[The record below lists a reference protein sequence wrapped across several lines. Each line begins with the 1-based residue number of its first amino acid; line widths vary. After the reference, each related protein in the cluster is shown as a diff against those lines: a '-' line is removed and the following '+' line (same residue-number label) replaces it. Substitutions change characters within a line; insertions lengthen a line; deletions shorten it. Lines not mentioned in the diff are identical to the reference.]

1 VRLDAVGIEVMAHAF
16 ASVAEEMGLV
26 LVHSALSPNIRERR
40 DASAALFDADG
51 EMIAQAAHIPVH
63 LGALADAVVA
73 VRELEP
79 RPGELF
85 ILNDPYAG
93 GSHLPDLTLI
103 GAIEIE
109 GMVGG
114 YSVVRAH
121 HSDVGG
127 MTPGSMPAG
136 ARELYQEGIVIPPT
150 RLTHDVERMLL
161 ANVRTPAMRR
171 GDLAAQRAAV
181 ERGAEGLRALARRHG
196 WAALHEA
203 AGELLAYAERRT
215 KAVLGRMTAEGT
227 ATDFLEGDGVIDEDL
242 KIRVAVTIRDGIFHA
257 DFTGTRGAAR
267 GNVNCP
273 IAVTRSAVLF
283 VVRTLLPDDVPM
295 NGGVPRAIRVTA
307 PAGCLVNARR
317 PSAVAAGNVETSQ
330 RIADTVFRAL
340 ASAGCD
346 VPAQGQGTMN
356 NVTFGGAASRES
368 GAWTYYETIGGGQGA
383 SRGANGP
390 SGVHV
395 GMSNTRNTPI
405 EVLELEHPLYVRTY
419 ALRRGSGGTGQ
430 WNGGDGV
437 VREIEALAPME
448 TTLLTER
455 RRHGAAGNA
464 GGSDGRPGINRLN
477 DAPVASKATLRLAAG
492 DVLRIETPGGGGWG
506 RALHPAEQAEEQDRE
521 DEGRDRHITA
531 VAFEIKAQQRERHA
545 GDRGPDQQHQP

>member
-1 VRLDAVGIEVMAHAF
+1 MTLDAVGLEVMAHAF

-40 DASAALFDADG
+40 DASAALFDAEG

-63 LGALADAVVA
+63 LGALADAVAA
-73 VRELEP
+73 VRAQQPPP
-79 RPGELF
+79 RPSELF
-85 ILNDPYAG
+85 LLNDPYAG

-103 GAIEIE
+103 GAIEVD
-109 GMVGG
+109 GAVGG

-127 MTPGSMPAG
+127 VAPGSMPAG
-136 ARELYQEGIVIPPT
+136 ARELYAEGIVIPPVRWT
-150 RLTHDVERMLL
+150 PEVEQVLL

-181 ERGAEGLRALARRHG
+181 ERGADGLRSLARRYG
-196 WAALHEA
+196 WQPLCAAA
-203 AGELLAYAERRT
+203 RDLLAYAERRT
-215 KAVLGRMTAEGT
+215 RAVLRRLPIPAAGLTAV
-227 ATDFLEGDGVIDEDL
+227 DCLEGDGVEDRDL
-242 KIRVAVTIRDGIFHA
+242 EIRVRIGITDGAFHA
-257 DFTGTRGAAR
+257 DFTGTTAAAA

-283 VVRTLLPDDVPM
+283 VVRTLLPDDVPT
-295 NGGVPRAIRVTA
+295 NGGVQRVVRVTA
-307 PAGCLVNARR
+307 PAGCLVNAQR

-340 ASAGCD
+340 AEGGLP

-356 NVTFGGAASRES
+356 NVTFGGP
-368 GAWTYYETIGGGQGA
+368 GWTYYETIGGGQGA
-383 SRGANGP
+383 SRGAAGP

-405 EVLELEHPLYVRTY
+405 EVLELEHPLRVRTY
-419 ALRRGSGGTGQ
+419 ALRRGSGGVGQ
-430 WNGGDGV
+430 WAGGDGV
-437 VREIEALAPME
+437 VREFEALRPME
-448 TTLLTER
+448 ATLLTER
-455 RRHGAAGNA
+455 RRHAPRGAA
-464 GGSDGRPGINRLN
+464 GGSDGTSGANLQN
-477 DAPVASKATLRLAAG
+477 GTTLPAKVTLQLAAG

-506 RALHPAEQAEEQDRE
+506 RGRGQPEE
-521 DEGRDRHITA
+521 
-531 VAFEIKAQQRERHA
+531 AQ
-545 GDRGPDQQHQP
+545 

>member
-1 VRLDAVGIEVMAHAF
+1 VRLDAVGLEVMAHAF
-16 ASVAEEMGLV
+16 ASIAEEMGLV

-63 LGALADAVVA
+63 LGALADAVAA
-73 VRELEP
+73 VRNLEP

-85 ILNDPYAG
+85 LLNDPYAG

-103 GAIEIE
+103 GAIDIE
-109 GMVGG
+109 SRVGG

-121 HSDVGG
+121 HSDIGG
-127 MTPGSMPAG
+127 MTAGSMPAG
-136 ARELYQEGIVIPPT
+136 ARELYQEGLVIPPT
-150 RLTHDVERMLL
+150 RFTPDLERMVL

-181 ERGAEGLRALARRHG
+181 ERGASGLRSLARRHG
-196 WAALHEA
+196 WAALSDA
-203 AGELLAYAERRT
+203 ARELLDYAERRT
-215 KAVLGRMTAEGT
+215 RALLRKMPVKAA
-227 ATDFLEGDGVIDEDL
+227 ATDYLEGDGVSDDDL
-242 KIRVAVTIRDGIFHA
+242 EIRVNIAIEDGIFHA
-257 DFTGTRGAAR
+257 DFMGTSDAAP

-295 NGGVPRAIRVTA
+295 NGGVPRAIKVTA
-307 PAGCLVNARR
+307 PLGCLVNARPPR
-317 PSAVAAGNVETSQ
+317 AVAAGNVETSQ

-340 ASAGCD
+340 AAGGCV

-356 NVTFGGAASRES
+356 NVTFGGMGEEGR
-368 GAWTYYETIGGGQGA
+368 GKGTPWTYYETIGGGQGA

-395 GMSNTRNTPI
+395 GMSNTLNTPI
-405 EVLELEHPLYVRTY
+405 EVLEMEHPLRVRTY
-419 ALRRGSGGTGQ
+419 ALRSGSGGAGT
-430 WNGGDGV
+430 WHGGEGV
-437 VREIEALAPME
+437 VREFEALAPME

-455 RRHGAAGNA
+455 RRHGPA
-464 GGSDGRPGINRLN
+464 GGAGGLDGKAGANLLNGQRL
-477 DAPVASKATLRLAAG
+477 ASKTTMRLVAG

-506 RALHPAEQAEEQDRE
+506 KGHES
-521 DEGRDRHITA
+521 
-531 VAFEIKAQQRERHA
+531 
-545 GDRGPDQQHQP
+545 

>member
-1 VRLDAVGIEVMAHAF
+1 VRLDAVGLEVMAHAF
-16 ASVAEEMGLV
+16 ASIAEEMGLV

-63 LGALADAVVA
+63 LGALADAVAA
-73 VRELEP
+73 VRNLEP

-85 ILNDPYAG
+85 LLNDPYAG

-103 GAIEIE
+103 GAIDID
-109 GMVGG
+109 GHVGG

-121 HSDVGG
+121 HSDIGG
-127 MTPGSMPAG
+127 MTAGSMPAG
-136 ARELYQEGIVIPPT
+136 ARELYQEGLVIPPS
-150 RLTHDVERMLL
+150 RLTPDLERLVL

-181 ERGAEGLRALARRHG
+181 ERGASGIRSLARRHG
-196 WAALHEA
+196 WAALSDA
-203 AGELLAYAERRT
+203 ARELLDYAERRT
-215 KAVLGRMTAEGT
+215 RAVLRKMPVKAA
-227 ATDFLEGDGVIDEDL
+227 ATDYLEGDGVIDDDL
-242 KIRVAVTIRDGIFHA
+242 EIRVSVAIDDGIFHA
-257 DFTGTRGAAR
+257 DFTGTRDAAP

-295 NGGVPRAIRVTA
+295 NGGVPRAIHVTA
-307 PAGCLVNARR
+307 PPGCLVNARP

-340 ASAGCD
+340 AAGGCV

-356 NVTFGGAASRES
+356 NVTFGGPS
-368 GAWTYYETIGGGQGA
+368 WTYYETIGGGQGA

-395 GMSNTRNTPI
+395 GMSNTLNTPI
-405 EVLELEHPLYVRTY
+405 EVLEMEHPLRIRTY
-419 ALRRGSGGTGQ
+419 ALRSGSGGTGT
-430 WNGGDGV
+430 WDGGEGV
-437 VREIEALAPME
+437 VREFEALAPME
-448 TTLLTER
+448 ATLLTER
-455 RRHGAAGNA
+455 RRHGPA
-464 GGSDGRPGINRLN
+464 GGAGGLDGTAGANLRNGQRL
-477 DAPVASKATLRLAAG
+477 ASKITMRLAAG

-506 RALHPAEQAEEQDRE
+506 KGHEP
-521 DEGRDRHITA
+521 
-531 VAFEIKAQQRERHA
+531 
-545 GDRGPDQQHQP
+545 

>member
-1 VRLDAVGIEVMAHAF
+1 VRLDAVGLEVMAHAF

-40 DASAALFDADG
+40 DASAALFDAEG

-63 LGALADAVVA
+63 LGALADAVAA
-73 VRELEP
+73 VRQLDP
-79 RPGELF
+79 TPGELF
-85 ILNDPYAG
+85 LLNDPYAG

-103 GAIEIE
+103 GAIDVD
-109 GMVGG
+109 GQVGG

-127 MTPGSMPAG
+127 MTAGSMPAG
-136 ARELYQEGIVIPPT
+136 ARELYQEGLVIPPS
-150 RLTHDVERMLL
+150 RLTADLERLLL

-181 ERGAEGLRALARRHG
+181 ERGADGLRALARRYG
-196 WAALHEA
+196 WSELREA
-203 AGELLAYAERRT
+203 ARELLDYAERRT
-215 KAVLGRMTAEGT
+215 KALLGRMTVAGN
-227 ATDFLEGDGVIDEDL
+227 ATDCLEGDGVIDDDL
-242 KIRVAVTIRDGIFHA
+242 EIRVAVTIADGLFHA
-257 DFTGTRGAAR
+257 DFTGTRGAAP

-295 NGGVPRAIRVTA
+295 NGGVARAIRVTA
-307 PAGCLVNARR
+307 PLGCLVNARP

-340 ASAGCD
+340 AAGGCV

-356 NVTFGGAASRES
+356 NVTFGGSTEQ
-368 GAWTYYETIGGGQGA
+368 GAGWTYYETIGGGQGA

-395 GMSNTRNTPI
+395 GMSNTLNTPI
-405 EVLELEHPLYVRTY
+405 EVLELEHPLRVRTY
-419 ALRRGSGGTGQ
+419 ALRRGSGGKGQ
-430 WNGGDGV
+430 WTGGEGV
-437 VREIEALAPME
+437 IREFEALAPME
-448 TTLLTER
+448 ATLLTER
-455 RRHGAAGNA
+455 RRHRPAGAAHGADGAAGSN
-464 GGSDGRPGINRLN
+464 SLN
-477 DAPVASKATLRLAAG
+477 GQTILSKTTLRLRAG
-492 DVLRIETPGGGGWG
+492 AILRIETPGGGGWG
-506 RALHPAEQAEEQDRE
+506 SP
-521 DEGRDRHITA
+521 
-531 VAFEIKAQQRERHA
+531 K
-545 GDRGPDQQHQP
+545 GPTQ

>member
-1 VRLDAVGIEVMAHAF
+1 VRLDAVGLEVMAHAF
-16 ASVAEEMGLV
+16 ASIAEEMGLV

-63 LGALADAVVA
+63 LGALADAVAA
-73 VRELEP
+73 VRHLEP
-79 RPGELF
+79 QPRELF

-103 GAIEIE
+103 GVIDIE
-109 GMVGG
+109 GQVGG

-136 ARELYQEGIVIPPT
+136 ARELYQEGLIIPPT
-150 RLTHDVERMLL
+150 RFTPDIERLLL
-161 ANVRTPAMRR
+161 ANVRTPATRR

-181 ERGAEGLRALARRHG
+181 ERGAEGLGALARRHG
-196 WAALHEA
+196 WRALREA
-203 AGELLAYAERRT
+203 ARELLDYAERRT
-215 KAVLGRMTAEGT
+215 KSALGRLPSARMTA
-227 ATDFLEGDGVIDEDL
+227 TDYLEGDGVIEDDL
-242 KIRVAVTIRDGIFHA
+242 EIRVSVAIENGVFHA
-257 DFTGTRGAAR
+257 DFTGTRDAAP

-273 IAVTRSAVLF
+273 MAVTRSAVLF

-295 NGGVPRAIRVTA
+295 NGGVPRAIEVTA
-307 PAGCLVNARR
+307 PPGCLVNARP

-340 ASAGCD
+340 AAGGCV

-356 NVTFGGAASRES
+356 NVTFGGPS
-368 GAWTYYETIGGGQGA
+368 WTYYETIGGGQGA

-395 GMSNTRNTPI
+395 GMSNTLNTPI
-405 EVLELEHPLYVRTY
+405 EVLEMEHPLRVRTY
-419 ALRRGSGGTGQ
+419 ALRRGSGGKGQ
-430 WNGGDGV
+430 WTGGDGV
-437 VREIEALAPME
+437 VREFEALAPME
-448 TTLLTER
+448 ATLLTER
-455 RRHGAAGNA
+455 RRHGPAGGA
-464 GGSDGRPGINRLN
+464 GGSDGQPGANLRN
-477 DAPVASKATLRLAAG
+477 EVVVVSKTTLRLVAG
-492 DVLRIETPGGGGWG
+492 DIVRIETPGGGGWG
-506 RALHPAEQAEEQDRE
+506 
-521 DEGRDRHITA
+521 
-531 VAFEIKAQQRERHA
+531 K
-545 GDRGPDQQHQP
+545 GDQV

>member
-1 VRLDAVGIEVMAHAF
+1 MTLDAVGLEVMAQAF

-63 LGALADAVVA
+63 LGAVADAVAA
-73 VRELEP
+73 VRAEHPNP

-85 ILNDPYAG
+85 LLNDPYAG

-103 GAIEIE
+103 GAIEVE
-109 GMVGG
+109 GAVGG

-136 ARELYQEGIVIPPT
+136 ARELYAEGIVIPPVRWT
-150 RLTHDVERMLL
+150 PEVERLLL

-171 GDLAAQRAAV
+171 GDLAAQRAAAL
-181 ERGAEGLRALARRHG
+181 RGAEGMQALARRHG
-196 WAALHEA
+196 WQPLRAAA
-203 AGELLAYAERRT
+203 RQLLDYAERRT
-215 KAVLGRMTAEGT
+215 RAVLSRLPSPAAGLEAV
-227 ATDFLEGDGVIDEDL
+227 DYLEGDGVEDRDL
-242 KIRVAVTIRDGIFHA
+242 EIRVRVEIRDGIFHA
-257 DFTGTRGAAR
+257 DFTGTAPAAA

-273 IAVTRSAVLF
+273 LAVTRSAVLF
-283 VVRTLLPDDVPM
+283 VVRTLLPDDVPT
-295 NGGVPRAIRVTA
+295 NGGVQRAVRVTA
-307 PAGCLVNARR
+307 PAGCLVNAER

-340 ASAGCD
+340 AEGGLA

-356 NVTFGGAASRES
+356 NVTFGAA
-368 GAWTYYETIGGGQGA
+368 GWTYYETIGGGQGA
-383 SRGANGP
+383 SSGAAGP

-405 EVLELEHPLYVRTY
+405 EVLELEHPLRVRTY
-419 ALRRGSGGTGQ
+419 ALRRGSGGPGK
-430 WNGGDGV
+430 WAGGDGV
-437 VREIEALAPME
+437 VREFEALAPME
-448 TTLLTER
+448 ATLLTER
-455 RRHGAAGNA
+455 RRHGPRGAA
-464 GGSDGRPGINRLN
+464 GGSPG
-477 DAPVASKATLRLAAG
+477 APGANLQNGGPLPAKLTLRLAAG
-492 DVLRIETPGGGGWG
+492 DVLRIDTPGGGGWG
-506 RALHPAEQAEEQDRE
+506 KGQPEE
-521 DEGRDRHITA
+521 
-531 VAFEIKAQQRERHA
+531 AQ
-545 GDRGPDQQHQP
+545 

>member
-1 VRLDAVGIEVMAHAF
+1 
-16 ASVAEEMGLV
+16 MGLV

-63 LGALADAVVA
+63 LGALADAVAA
-73 VRELEP
+73 VRNLEP
-79 RPGELF
+79 SAGELF
-85 ILNDPYAG
+85 LLNDPYAG
-93 GSHLPDLTLI
+93 GSHLPDLTLV
-103 GAIEIE
+103 GAIDIE
-109 GMVGG
+109 GRVGG

-121 HSDVGG
+121 HSDIGG
-127 MTPGSMPAG
+127 MTAGSMPAG
-136 ARELYQEGIVIPPT
+136 ARELYQEGLVIPPS
-150 RLTHDVERMLL
+150 RLTPDLERLLL

-181 ERGAEGLRALARRHG
+181 ERGASGLRSLARRHG
-196 WAALHEA
+196 WGALSNAAH
-203 AGELLAYAERRT
+203 ELLDYAERRT
-215 KAVLGRMTAEGT
+215 RALLRKMPVQAA
-227 ATDFLEGDGVIDEDL
+227 AADYLEGDGVIDDDL
-242 KIRVAVTIRDGIFHA
+242 EIRVSVAIEDGIFHA
-257 DFTGTRGAAR
+257 DFTGTRDAAL

-307 PAGCLVNARR
+307 PPGCLVNARP

-340 ASAGCD
+340 AAGGCV

-356 NVTFGGAASRES
+356 NVTFGGPS
-368 GAWTYYETIGGGQGA
+368 WTYYETIGGGQGA

-395 GMSNTRNTPI
+395 GMSNTLNTPI
-405 EVLELEHPLYVRTY
+405 EVLEMEHPLRVRTY
-419 ALRRGSGGTGQ
+419 ALRSGSGGAGT
-430 WNGGDGV
+430 WDGGEGV
-437 VREIEALAPME
+437 VREFEALAPME
-448 TTLLTER
+448 VTLLTER
-455 RRHGAAGNA
+455 RRRGPA
-464 GGSDGRPGINRLN
+464 GGAGGRDGKAGANLLN
-477 DAPVASKATLRLAAG
+477 GQTLASKTTMRLAAG

-506 RALHPAEQAEEQDRE
+506 KGQEP
-521 DEGRDRHITA
+521 
-531 VAFEIKAQQRERHA
+531 
-545 GDRGPDQQHQP
+545 

>member
-1 VRLDAVGIEVMAHAF
+1 VRLDAVGLEVMAHAF
-16 ASVAEEMGLV
+16 ASIAEEMGLV

-63 LGALADAVVA
+63 LGALADAVAA
-73 VRELEP
+73 VRNLEP
-79 RPGELF
+79 HPGELF
-85 ILNDPYAG
+85 LLNDPYAG

-103 GAIEIE
+103 GAIDID
-109 GMVGG
+109 GRVAG

-121 HSDVGG
+121 HSDIGG
-127 MTPGSMPAG
+127 MTAGSMPAG
-136 ARELYQEGIVIPPT
+136 ARELYQEGLVIPPT
-150 RLTHDVERMLL
+150 RLTPDLERLLL

-181 ERGAEGLRALARRHG
+181 ERGASGLRSLARRHG
-196 WAALHEA
+196 WAALSDA
-203 AGELLAYAERRT
+203 ARELLDYAERRT
-215 KAVLGRMTAEGT
+215 KAVLRKMPVTAT
-227 ATDFLEGDGVIDEDL
+227 ATDYLEGDGVIDDDL
-242 KIRVAVTIRDGIFHA
+242 EIRVTIAIEDGVFHA
-257 DFTGTRGAAR
+257 DFTGTRDAAP

-295 NGGVPRAIRVTA
+295 NGGVPRAIEVTA
-307 PAGCLVNARR
+307 PPGCLVNARA

-340 ASAGCD
+340 AAGGCV

-356 NVTFGGAASRES
+356 NVTFGGSS
-368 GAWTYYETIGGGQGA
+368 WTYYETIGGGQGA

-395 GMSNTRNTPI
+395 GMSNTLNTPI
-405 EVLELEHPLYVRTY
+405 EVLEMEHPLRVRTY
-419 ALRRGSGGTGQ
+419 ALRSGSGGAGT
-430 WNGGDGV
+430 WDGGEGV
-437 VREIEALAPME
+437 VREFEALAPME

-455 RRHGAAGNA
+455 RRHGPA
-464 GGSDGRPGINRLN
+464 GGAGGLNGKAGANLLNGQRL
-477 DAPVASKATLRLAAG
+477 ASKTTMRLAAG

-506 RALHPAEQAEEQDRE
+506 KGQEP
-521 DEGRDRHITA
+521 
-531 VAFEIKAQQRERHA
+531 
-545 GDRGPDQQHQP
+545 